1 MCSPMGRPRIIAP
14 DGDTVHTTVRISE
27 TLAEELR
34 REAEATGR
42 SMGAVIRDRL
52 QASTEARAS

>member
-1 MCSPMGRPRIIAP
+1 MKTS
-14 DGDTVHTTVRISE
+14 VRLSE
-27 TLAEELR
+27 MMAEELR

-52 QASTEARAS
+52 ETSTEARAS

>member
-1 MCSPMGRPRIIAP
+1 MGRPRIIAP
-14 DGDTVHTTVRISE
+14 DGESFQTTVRISE

>member
-1 MCSPMGRPRIIAP
+1 MGRPRTIAP

-27 TLAEELR
+27 TLADELR

-52 QASTEARAS
+52 EASTEARAS